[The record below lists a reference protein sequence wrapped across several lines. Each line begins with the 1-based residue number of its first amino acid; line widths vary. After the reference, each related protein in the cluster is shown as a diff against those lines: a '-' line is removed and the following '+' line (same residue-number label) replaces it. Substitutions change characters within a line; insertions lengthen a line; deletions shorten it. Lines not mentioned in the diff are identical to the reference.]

1 MIMSFGTIRSN
12 RKSMPKD
19 LQTVPLSSGD
29 VAFRR
34 RGQLV
39 ALRWQD
45 KKILN
50 LLTTVHN
57 PIATMSVTTRT
68 FTKTKPVAI
77 QDCILNMAE
86 VDRSDQLMA
95 FFQLACRSIKWW
107 KKLFSS
113 LYQLY
118 HPKPHPALQILDV
131 KRRKTFTAQNI
142 RQETG
147 NRFVRNFLPR
157 STEQPDGRNNAA
169 AAADKTDKCLYERY
183 FPDWI
188 PSTAK
193 KVRPT
198 GSCRRA
204 RELQQKNQKT
214 TTGRGR
220 RYHTGADGAMSRC
233 V

>member
-1 MIMSFGTIRSN
+1 MSFGTIRSN

-57 PIATMSVTTRT
+57 PIATMSVTTGT

-86 VDRSDQLMA
+86 CIIQSHILHSKYLLSRGEKPLRLKISV
-95 FFQLACRSIKWW
+95 
-107 KKLFSS
+107 KKLGTDLSEIFF
-113 LYQLY
+113 
-118 HPKPHPALQILDV
+118 H
-131 KRRKTFTAQNI
+131 
-142 RQETG
+142 
-147 NRFVRNFLPR
+147 R

-169 AAADKTDKCLYERY
+169 ATADKTDKCLYERH

-220 RYHTGADGAMSRC
+220 RYLTGADGAMSRC